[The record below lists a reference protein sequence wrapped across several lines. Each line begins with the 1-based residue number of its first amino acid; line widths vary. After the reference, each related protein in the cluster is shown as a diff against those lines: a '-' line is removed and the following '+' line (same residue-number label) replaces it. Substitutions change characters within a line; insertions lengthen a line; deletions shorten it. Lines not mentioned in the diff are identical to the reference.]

1 VLTIWIITLLIVLL
15 VIVPLAV
22 SLLRRALQA
31 ARNIETYFRDMK
43 EAGLRIAEHTAA
55 VPALDQT
62 IETGDEARDRR
73 DRDEDRY
80 RCRASC
86 FTRDQ
91 GEHVVIA
98 FLTIVTLIV
107 VLVIVALVAYHLIAS
122 TLR

>member
-22 SLLRRALQA
+22 SLLRRALA

-62 IETGDEARDRR
+62 IETAV
-73 DRDEDRY
+73 
-80 RCRASC
+80 AMKP
-86 FTRDQ
+86 
-91 GEHVVIA
+91 
-98 FLTIVTLIV
+98 VTEGIETKTG
-107 VLVIVALVAYHLIAS
+107 IVAGLLALRATKGS
-122 TLR
+122 TL